1 MPKKQL
7 KDVDDHH
14 CGDDQIY
21 WGSINVR
28 ANARALKCSWT
39 WRDQGWGNRKGRF
52 TVFF

>member
-21 WGSINVR
+21 WGSIRVR
-28 ANARALKCSWT
+28 TKARAEMFMDME
-39 WRDQGWGNRKGRF
+39 RPRMG
-52 TVFF
+52 